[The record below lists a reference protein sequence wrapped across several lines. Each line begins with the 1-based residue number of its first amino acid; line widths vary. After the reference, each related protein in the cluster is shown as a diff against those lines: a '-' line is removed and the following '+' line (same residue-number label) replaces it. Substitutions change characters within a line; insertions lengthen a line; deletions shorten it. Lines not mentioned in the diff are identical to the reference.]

1 MILQLSHVQTFID
14 QFHILQDVTLEVP
27 EGEVTVILGRNGAGK
42 TTTLRT
48 IMGLTPPS
56 GGRVQ
61 FNGEQLNGLPPYAI
75 ARKGI
80 GFVPED
86 QGIFSNLTVEE
97 NLSLAMRK
105 KDGATRARL
114 QFVLNI
120 FPDLESKLRQK
131 SESLSGGQKQMLAIG
146 RALVNDNRLL
156 LIDEPSKG
164 LAPIL
169 VEKLAQAIREIKQH
183 TTVVLV
189 EQNFALASAVGER
202 YVIIDDGHT
211 VRQGIMS
218 QLLQDRELLGRY
230 LGIKANPSSELV
242 QLKLNIETSVGETI
256 VTEAENGVPLPLVE
270 EVGVSPLDGKVV

>member
-56 GGRVQ
+56 GGSVQ

-211 VRQGIMS
+211 VREGLMS
-218 QLLQDRELLGRY
+218 ELLQDRELLGRY
-230 LGIKANPSSELV
+230 LGIRSYPSS
-242 QLKLNIETSVGETI
+242 
-256 VTEAENGVPLPLVE
+256 
-270 EVGVSPLDGKVV
+270 GKVV